1 MCGMAKSNKV
11 RYAHIVRLS
20 LLLFRIYFD
29 TLINL
34 HGDIIKSWEIETDKR
49 ERGQHIPKNII
60 KSIDQT
66 LNELNQTKNK
76 LIGIAIG
83 APGTVNLSYLFPI
96 QLNHNK
102 TY

>member
-34 HGDIIKSWEIETDKR
+34 HGDIIKNDTPRLW
-49 ERGQHIPKNII
+49 NISTPRI
-60 KSIDQT
+60 YK
-66 LNELNQTKNK
+66 K
-76 LIGIAIG
+76 LIRLR
-83 APGTVNLSYLFPI
+83 TVLLI
-96 QLNHNK
+96 
-102 TY
+102 